1 VSLSQVAAFLLIGL
15 GSGALIAGVGLGV
28 VLSYRGSGIINLAA
42 GAIAMLAGFCY
53 WALRTGHL
61 GPTFNAPWAVV
72 LTAVFSVVVG
82 IVFELGIIRPLRRKT
97 PLAKLVATLG
107 VLLGAQAAVV
117 LAFGPAARP
126 QPQVLPDTDLSVFG
140 EVIPLNR
147 FLMAGILLV
156 VTAALIALYQWSMF
170 GLGTRAAAE
179 NEASAALLG
188 LSPNRLSLL
197 NTVLMSLIMGLVGL
211 LAASVVDVDSS
222 TLPLLVVPALA
233 AAMFGR
239 LISFGA
245 TFVAGILI
253 GMAESL
259 LTYFS
264 TQSWF
269 PNTGMVGNPIPGV
282 QELLIFI
289 ILVIA
294 MFATGGSIPGRGDVI
309 DRRLP
314 PAPRLIAPRRQL
326 LTWFPLAAFA
336 LWALPSGFRE
346 GLITSLIA
354 AIMLLSLVVITGYVG
369 QLSVV
374 QVALGGVAGF
384 TISHFANNF
393 GIGFPWGAILG
404 VVFAVI
410 VGVISG
416 IPALRVRGVGLTV
429 VTLAAAVAIEN
440 FGFANPTWGGGN
452 GGSNL
457 PPPSLFGFNF
467 GSNATFP
474 GLGGA
479 EPSPLFGWFVLIVLC
494 LVALFVCNLRR
505 STLGQEMLAVRAN
518 ERAAAAIGINTGS
531 VKLVGFALSAGIA
544 GISGAL
550 LGYSYGVIP
559 ANSYTTLFAL
569 SLIAFGY
576 IAGITSVP
584 GAIFAA
590 MLYNGGFVAFILL
603 DWWGLQSNW
612 LNFVGGIL
620 VIATLVFRPDGLV
633 TPFFYPQRKPAQRQ
647 GMLGGRALGDVG
659 AGGGRG
665 EVDEAAREA
674 ATTL

>member
-1 VSLSQVAAFLLIGL
+1 MSLSQVAAFLLIGL

-28 VLSYRGSGIINLAA
+28 VLSYRGGGLINLSA
-42 GAIAMLAGFCY
+42 GAIAMLAGFWY
-53 WALRTGHL
+53 WALRTGYL
-61 GPTFNAPWAVV
+61 GPTFPAPWAVL
-72 LTAVFSVVVG
+72 LTAVFSVVAGV
-82 IVFELGIIRPLRRKT
+82 VFELGIVRPLRRQT

-107 VLLGAQAAVV
+107 VMLGAQAAVV

-126 QPQVLPDTDLSVFG
+126 QPPVLPDTDLSVFG

-156 VTAALIALYQWSMF
+156 VTAVLVALYRWSRF

-179 NEASAALLG
+179 NEASATLLG

-197 NTVLMSLIMGLVGL
+197 NTVLMSLTMGIVGL

-222 TLPLLVVPALA
+222 TLPLVVVPALA

-239 LISFGA
+239 LTSFVT
-245 TFVAGILI
+245 TFVAGMLI

-264 TQSWF
+264 TMSWF
-269 PNTGMVGNPIPGV
+269 PNTGVVGNPIPGV
-282 QELLIFI
+282 QELMIFI
-289 ILVIA
+289 VLVIA
-294 MFATGGSIPGRGDVI
+294 MFATAGGIPGRGDVI

-314 PAPRLIAPRRQL
+314 LAPRPIAPGRQL

-336 LWALPSGFRE
+336 MWALPSGFRE

-354 AIMLLSLVVITGYVG
+354 AIMLLSIVVITGYVG
-369 QLSVV
+369 QLSIV

-384 TISHFANNF
+384 TTAHFANNF
-393 GIGFPWGAILG
+393 GIGFPLGAIVG
-404 VVFAVI
+404 VAFAVI
-410 VGVISG
+410 LGIISG
-416 IPALRVRGVGLTV
+416 LPALRVRGVGLAV

-440 FGFANPTWGGGN
+440 FGFASPTWGGGS

-467 GSNATFP
+467 GPNATFA
-474 GLGGA
+474 GLGGV
-479 EPSPLFGWFVLIVLC
+479 EPSPLFGWFVLIALC

-505 STLGQEMLAVRAN
+505 SALGREMLAVRAN
-518 ERAAAAIGINTGS
+518 ERAAAASGISIRN
-531 VKLVGFALSAGIA
+531 VKLVGFAVAAGIA

-550 LGYSYGVIP
+550 LGYSYGAIP
-559 ANSYTTLFAL
+559 ADSYSTLAAL
-569 SLIAFGY
+569 TLIAFGC

-584 GAIFAA
+584 GAISAS
-590 MLYNGGFVAFILL
+590 LLCNGGFFAYVLL
-603 DWWGLQSNW
+603 YWLGLQGSW
-612 LNFVGGIL
+612 LDFVGGVL
-620 VIATLVFRPDGLV
+620 VIATLVYRPDGLV
-633 TPFFYPQRKPAQRQ
+633 TAVFYPQRKRAQGPRLQGRRVPA
-647 GMLGGRALGDVG
+647 GEGDRV
-659 AGGGRG
+659 GGG
-665 EVDEAAREA
+665 VDEAAREA
-674 ATTL
+674 AATS